1 MHSNIDHGTPIVELL
16 KSIISLNVRAGK
28 IFPIMHSFLYNFL
41 EFKNF
46 VQLNK

>member
-1 MHSNIDHGTPIVELL
+1 MQSYIDYGTPILELL
-16 KSIISLNVRAGK
+16 HSVISLNVRAGNF
-28 IFPIMHSFLYNFL
+28 FPIMHSFLYNFL